1 MNIYNGQDGA
11 PGAPGT
17 SVTIAS
23 LSQNTTSGSYSTVSF
38 STGDK
43 LNIYNGQDGAPG
55 APGTPGNGI
64 LSVSQETKSDVD
76 EGENVIKVTY
86 TNTQSDTFIIKNG
99 SQGPQGPRGEKGA
112 DGTSVKIKDT
122 LDSTEDLKGKQ
133 SSAVNGDGYIIGEN
147 LYVYTGGS
155 GTDIYYGFKNVGKIK
170 GPKGDSITIKP
181 EEVDGGYKFII
192 NNVSEGTGDGS
203 GGGVFTGDISY
214 EDILDAPITMD
225 DSGVLDI
232 ADDAGYI
239 IAKINSD
246 GITTTKVKAK
256 NGFYQE
262 SDETLKDFHDSIEVD
277 FNALKSIPK
286 AYYTWKDEDVM
297 QIGTSAQK
305 VQELYPE
312 IVSLDEKTGKLTLDY
327 AKLSVIAL
335 KAIDLLHEEN
345 ENLKLELKSL
355 HNEMDK
361 IKSHLGL

>member
-1 MNIYNGQDGA
+1 MVA
-11 PGAPGT
+11 
-17 SVTIAS
+17 
-23 LSQNTTSGSYSTVSF
+23 
-38 STGDK
+38 
-43 LNIYNGQDGAPG
+43 
-55 APGTPGNGI
+55 
-64 LSVSQETKSDVD
+64 
-76 EGENVIKVTY
+76 
-86 TNTQSDTFIIKNG
+86 
-99 SQGPQGPRGEKGA
+99 
-112 DGTSVKIKDT
+112 
-122 LDSTEDLKGKQ
+122 
-133 SSAVNGDGYIIGEN
+133 GDGYIVDETGH
-147 LYVYTGGS
+147 LHVYTSDKKWIDAGE
-155 GTDIYYGFKNVGKIK
+155 IK
-170 GPKGDSITIKP
+170 GPKGDSITITP
-181 EEVDGGYKFII
+181 EEVDGGFKFII

-203 GGGVFTGDISY
+203 GGGVFTGEIFY
-214 EDILDAPITMD
+214 EDILEAPITMD

-232 ADDAGYI
+232 TDDAGYI
-239 IAKINSD
+239 IAKIDSD

-256 NGFYQE
+256 NGFYQT
-262 SDETLKDFHDSIEVD
+262 SDETLKVFHDSIEVD